1 MNIKANLKQM
11 VGDRAFWAA
20 WAAIGLMVVMII
32 IIGAIYI
39 RPSDLQVP
47 VRYSGFGITHFYRDK
62 WYYEIAFM
70 VFAVLVTAFHTFI
83 SARLLEVKGKQF
95 ALGFLWLT
103 VVILVIAAV
112 FILAILRVAA
122 LSQ

>member
-1 MNIKANLKQM
+1 M

-20 WAAIGLMVVMII
+20 WAAIGLLIIAII

-47 VRYSGFGITHFYRDK
+47 VRYSAFGITHFYRDR
-62 WYYEIAFM
+62 WYYEVVFI
-70 VFAVLVTAFHTFI
+70 VFALLVATFHTLI

-103 VVILVIAAV
+103 VVILAISAV
-112 FILAILRVAA
+112 FILAILRVAT

>member
-20 WAAIGLMVVMII
+20 WAAIGLLIIAII

-47 VRYSGFGITHFYRDK
+47 VRYSAFGITHFYRDR
-62 WYYEIAFM
+62 WYYEVVFI
-70 VFAVLVTAFHTFI
+70 VFALLVATFHTLI

-103 VVILVIAAV
+103 VVILAISAV
-112 FILAILRVAA
+112 FILAILRVAT

>member
-1 MNIKANLKQM
+1 MKEM

-20 WAAIGLMVVMII
+20 WVAIGVLIGII
-32 IIGAIYI
+32 VIIGAIYI

-47 VRYSGFGITHFYRDK
+47 VRYSGYGITHFYRDK
-62 WYYEIAFM
+62 WYYEIVFI
-70 VFAVLVTAFHTFI
+70 VFAVLVAFFHTII
-83 SARLLEVKGKQF
+83 SAKLLEVKGRQF

-103 VVILVIAAV
+103 VVILAIAAV

-122 LSQ
+122 LS

>member
-1 MNIKANLKQM
+1 M

-20 WAAIGLMVVMII
+20 WVAIALVLVIII

-47 VRYSGFGITHFYRDK
+47 VRYSGYGITHFYRDK
-62 WYYEIAFM
+62 WYYEIAFV
-70 VFAVLVTAFHTFI
+70 VFAILVALFHTLI
-83 SARLLEVKGKQF
+83 SAKLLEVKGRQF

-103 VVILVIAAV
+103 VVILVITAV

-122 LSQ
+122 LS

>member
-1 MNIKANLKQM
+1 MNIKASMKQM

-20 WAAIGLMVVMII
+20 WVAIGLIILVII

-62 WYYEIAFM
+62 WYYEIAFI
-70 VFAVLVTAFHTFI
+70 VFALLVALFHTLI
-83 SARLLEVKGKQF
+83 SARLLEVKGRQF

-103 VVILVIAAV
+103 TIILVIAAV

-122 LSQ
+122 LS